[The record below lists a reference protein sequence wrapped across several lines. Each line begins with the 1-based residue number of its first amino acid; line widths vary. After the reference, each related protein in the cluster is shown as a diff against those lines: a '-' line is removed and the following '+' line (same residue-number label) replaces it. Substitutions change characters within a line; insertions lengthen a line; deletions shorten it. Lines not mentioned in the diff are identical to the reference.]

1 MKTQAP
7 WWIHPPT
14 PLSKASNIYTSADTL
29 RRKRVHAYATRFS
42 FGSRNILPFYDTI
55 PNHITSRQHPWL
67 PPETASLSTCTSQLV
82 SVIHTHTPT
91 PGKAKGKQ
99 KFENNFKEMEKPK
112 RPGPQNNFYSE
123 EKHDVEVLI
132 ISKTDW
138 LRWEV
143 PKCNIFKKS
152 NNVSIE
158 GVTLVRSEVQRDSRK
173 WLDK

>member
-1 MKTQAP
+1 M
-7 WWIHPPT
+7 WYI
-14 PLSKASNIYTSADTL
+14 
-29 RRKRVHAYATRFS
+29 
-42 FGSRNILPFYDTI
+42 
-55 PNHITSRQHPWL
+55 
-67 PPETASLSTCTSQLV
+67 
-82 SVIHTHTPT
+82 HTPT

-99 KFENNFKEMEKPK
+99 KFENNFKEMEKPE
-112 RPGPQNNFYSE
+112 RLGPQNNFYSE
-123 EKHDVEVLI
+123 EKHNVEVLI